1 MELSGFYK
9 LPLKERIA
17 KIKEIAGLSEEEVGV
32 LMNSGS
38 LSLEIADRM
47 VENVIGVGHLPIGIA
62 THFKINGKEVLVP
75 MEIEEPS
82 VIAAASNAAKLCLPE
97 GFTAKADEPVMIG
110 QVQFMRVRNAEESV
124 RMIEKERRK
133 IIAAASEFAK
143 QIEKYGGGVRDV
155 YARAFKTERG
165 EMVVVYFDID
175 VRDAMGANTINTI
188 LEGVSPTL
196 AGYIDG
202 EYKLRILSNL
212 AVKRKAYAKAVWKKD
227 VIGENAVEGVLD
239 AYEFARADIF
249 RTATH
254 NKGIMNGVDAV
265 ALATGQ
271 DWRAIE
277 AGAHAYASLNG
288 YKPLTHYEKNE
299 NGDLVGRIELPLAV
313 GTVGG
318 AINTSPTA
326 KLCLKILNVKSAK
339 ELAIVMA
346 CVGLANNFAALRALS
361 TEGIQ
366 KGHMKLH
373 ARNLA
378 IIAGAKTPEEID
390 AVANA
395 LSEKKEY
402 SVEAA
407 KKIIEKMRGMHK
419 S

>member
-9 LPLKERIA
+9 LSVKERLT
-17 KIKEIAGLSEEEVGV
+17 KIKEDAGLSDEEVRV
-32 LMNSGS
+32 LTNSGA

-62 THFKINGKEVLVP
+62 THFKINGRETLVP

-97 GFTAKADEPVMIG
+97 GFTAKADEPIMIG
-110 QVQFMRVRNAEESV
+110 QVQFIRVKNAKESV
-124 RMIEKERRK
+124 KRIQREKKK
-133 IIAAASEFAK
+133 IIAAASEFTK
-143 QIEKYGGGVRDV
+143 QIEKYGGGVKNV
-155 YARAFKTERG
+155 YAKNFRTKRG
-165 EMVVVYFDID
+165 EMIVVYFDID
-175 VRDAMGANTINTI
+175 VRDAMGANTINTA
-188 LEGVSPTL
+188 LEGVSPFL
-196 AGYIDG
+196 AEYING

-212 AVKRKAYAKAVWKKD
+212 AVKRKAYAEAVWKK
-227 VIGENAVEGVLD
+227 ENVGKEVVEGVLD
-239 AYEFARADIF
+239 AYEFAKADIF

-254 NKGIMNGVDAV
+254 NKGIMNGIDAV

-271 DWRAIE
+271 DWRAVE
-277 AGAHAYASLNG
+277 AGAHAYAALNG
-288 YKPLTHYEKNE
+288 YKPLTHYEKNK

-326 KLCLKILNVKSAK
+326 KICLKILGVKSAK
-339 ELAIVMA
+339 ELAMVMA

-378 IIAGAKTPEEID
+378 IIAGAKTPDEID
-390 AVANA
+390 AVAKA
-395 LSEKKEY
+395 LAEKNEY

-407 KKIIEKMRGMHK
+407 KKVLERIR
-419 S
+419 

>member
-1 MELSGFYK
+1 MELPGFYK

-47 VENVIGVGHLPIGIA
+47 VENVIGVGHLPIGVA

-124 RMIEKERRK
+124 RMIEKEK
-133 IIAAASEFAK
+133 MEIIAAASEFAK

-155 YARAFKTERG
+155 YAKAFKTERG

-299 NGDLVGRIELPLAV
+299 NGDLAGRIELPLAV

-326 KLCLKILNVKSAK
+326 KLF
-339 ELAIVMA
+339 E
-346 CVGLANNFAALRALS
+346 
-361 TEGIQ
+361 
-366 KGHMKLH
+366 
-373 ARNLA
+373 
-378 IIAGAKTPEEID
+378 D
-390 AVANA
+390 
-395 LSEKKEY
+395 
-402 SVEAA
+402 
-407 KKIIEKMRGMHK
+407 IEC
-419 S
+419 

>member
-9 LPLKERIA
+9 LSVKERLT
-17 KIKEIAGLSEEEVGV
+17 KIKEDAGLSDEEVRV
-32 LMNSGS
+32 LTNGGA

-62 THFKINGKEVLVP
+62 THFKINGRETLVP

-97 GFTAKADEPVMIG
+97 GFTAKADEPIMIG
-110 QVQFMRVRNAEESV
+110 QVQFIRVKNAKESV
-124 RMIEKERRK
+124 KRIQREKKK
-133 IIAAASEFAK
+133 IIAAASEFTK
-143 QIEKYGGGVRDV
+143 QIEKYGGGVKNV
-155 YARAFKTERG
+155 YAKNFRTKRG
-165 EMVVVYFDID
+165 EMIVVYFDID
-175 VRDAMGANTINTI
+175 VRDAMGANTINTV
-188 LEGVSPTL
+188 LEGVSPFL
-196 AGYIDG
+196 AEYIHG

-212 AVKRKAYAKAVWKKD
+212 AVKRKAYAEAVWKK
-227 VIGENAVEGVLD
+227 ENVGKEVVEGVLD
-239 AYEFARADIF
+239 AYEFAKADIF

-254 NKGIMNGVDAV
+254 NKGIMNGIDAV

-271 DWRAIE
+271 DWRAVE
-277 AGAHAYASLNG
+277 AGAHAYAALNG
-288 YKPLTHYEKNE
+288 YKPLTHYEKNK

-326 KLCLKILNVKSAK
+326 KICLKILGVKSAK
-339 ELAIVMA
+339 ELAMVMA

-378 IIAGAKTPEEID
+378 IIAGAKTPDEID
-390 AVANA
+390 AVAKA
-395 LSEKKEY
+395 LAEKNEY

-407 KKIIEKMRGMHK
+407 KKVLERIR
-419 S
+419 

>member
-47 VENVIGVGHLPIGIA
+47 VENVIGVGHLPIGVA

-124 RMIEKERRK
+124 RMIEKEKRE

-155 YARAFKTERG
+155 YAKAFKTERG

-339 ELAIVMA
+339 ELAMVMA

-378 IIAGAKTPEEID
+378 IITGAKTPEEID